1 MGQVFKI
8 MANTSIRQGLILLL
22 IIPTMA
28 WSFIGTI
35 TQQKHDPLSITR
47 DKEKI
52 VGIKGVGVE
61 MNDALRTGQG
71 TAEITFEDNTI
82 VQMTESSRLTIDD
95 FVYEPKNKD
104 AGKLAIRIAA
114 GTARYASGQI
124 AKDKPQAV
132 KIKTPTATITVRG
145 TDFTATVDEIGATT
159 VILLPSCP
167 FGWASISA
175 DCKTGAIDVESMGGI
190 VHMDVAFQA
199 TRVPNLDSKPTP
211 PIIVDLTEEMISN
224 ILILGPPK
232 EIEQEE
238 VGKTNV
244 SVLDNNDLDQELLE
258 NELDK
263 EEAKLFT
270 DRLTDNLLDRNFL
283 QNILDAL
290 NLQLKISQER
300 TLAVSTGSDL
310 LPDFVPDQGVT
321 AIVDVISV
329 ELCMDTTGSDIS
341 CINVPTTQE
350 TTIRQIQGVIDITNR
365 VNSEGTTIITTRQN

>member
-1 MGQVFKI
+1 MDKNSPLFWIIPV
-8 MANTSIRQGLILLL
+8 LL
-22 IIPTMA
+22 IMPMLA
-28 WSFIGTI
+28 WGGIGKI
-35 TQQKHDPLSITR
+35 SAQQHDVGSITR
-47 DKEKI
+47 NKEVLKADLNATI
-52 VGIKGVGVE
+52 E
-61 MNDALRTGQG
+61 MLDALRTTQG
-71 TAEITFEDNTI
+71 TLEITFEDDTI
-82 VQMTESSRLTIDD
+82 VQMTESARMTIDD

-132 KIKTPTATITVRG
+132 KIKTPTATISVRG

-167 FGWASISA
+167 FGWASIEA

-190 VHMDVAFQA
+190 VHMDKPFQA
-199 TRVPNLDSKPTP
+199 TRVPNLDTKPTP
-211 PIIVDLTEEMISN
+211 PVIVDLTEEMIKN
-224 ILILGPPK
+224 ILITGPPK
-232 EIEQEE
+232 EIETEE
-238 VGKTNV
+238 VGQTNI
-244 SVLDNNDLDQELLE
+244 SALDDNDLDQELLE
-258 NELDK
+258 NKLDK

-270 DRLTDNLLDRNFL
+270 DRLSDNLLDRNFL

-290 NLQLKISQER
+290 DLQLKNAQER
-300 TLAVSTGSDL
+300 TLAISTGTDL
-310 LPDFVPDQGVT
+310 LPDYIPDQGVT

-365 VNSEGTTIITTRQN
+365 VNSEGTTTITTRQN